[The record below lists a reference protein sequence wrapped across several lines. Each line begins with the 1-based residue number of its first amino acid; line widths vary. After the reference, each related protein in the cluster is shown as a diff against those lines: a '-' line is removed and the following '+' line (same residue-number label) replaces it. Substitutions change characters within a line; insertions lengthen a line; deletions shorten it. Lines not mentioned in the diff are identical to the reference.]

1 MTPQN
6 SSSSRSILKG
16 RSCHPKSQA
25 SQRSL
30 QLSLKKQLLI
40 QNKNK
45 NNFPTSDT
53 HLTIQSE
60 FPYQETLANMDAL
73 QLLQLIQNK
82 KSHQTSY
89 FSKNN
94 FPTSETHLTIQSEF
108 PYQKTLTIWRHYLY
122 YSQFEI
128 RSHTKLMI

>member
-25 SQRSL
+25 SQLSPQRSL

-60 FPYQETLANMDAL
+60 FPYQETLTNMDAL

-94 FPTSETHLTIQSEF
+94 FPTSETHLTI
-108 PYQKTLTIWRHYLY
+108 
-122 YSQFEI
+122 
-128 RSHTKLMI
+128 